1 MHKHVYMFLFIL
13 FLVLLMPNI
22 NSLEIKTNKLEQ
34 IEVEVKGE
42 VENPDVFVLPA
53 YSTLNELLQQVNLTN
68 EADLSSFNLTMILKD
83 HDVIVIPKKNEKQLI
98 SINSASIE
106 QLISIPNI
114 GEVLAGR
121 IVDYR
126 NKNGPFQKLEDIM
139 NVKGIGKVR
148 FEQIK
153 DYICL

>member
-1 MHKHVYMFLFIL
+1 MFLFIL